1 MELDFGYWVFSALM
15 GGIVAVILVLKR
27 ANEWYHICTVAGRQ
41 CSLPPGDMGWPL
53 IGNMWSFLIAF
64 KFGHPDSFIS
74 NFIARFGRT
83 GIYKAYLFGC
93 PTIIVTAPETCRP
106 VLMDDAQFKP
116 GWPKSTS
123 ILMGRKSFLGLSAEE
138 HKRLRRLTA
147 ALISGLKAL
156 SVYHEFM
163 KDVILSSLDELAKAD
178 RPVEFLTEIRKITF
192 KIIMYVFLSCE
203 GGPIIETMEEE
214 YAKLNYGL
222 RSMAINLPGFAY
234 HKALKARKNLVKILQ
249 GVIDGRRATN
259 LSEEKTDMMDLLL
272 DVEDENGEK
281 LDDEEIIDVILMYL
295 NAGHESTAHAT
306 LWATLFLREHPE
318 HLQRAKAEQEEIL
331 RTSSATEKGLSIKE
345 TKQMEYLSKEGKPK
359 RGAFIPFG
367 TGSRLCPGSDLAKL
381 ELSTFLHYF
390 LLHYELERLN
400 PRSAVRY
407 LPHTRPKDNCL
418 AKVKKLPS
426 PSST

>member
-1 MELDFGYWVFSALM
+1 M
-15 GGIVAVILVLKR
+15 GGLVAVILVLKR
-27 ANEWYHICTVAGRQ
+27 ANEWYHIWMVAGRQ

-64 KFGHPDSFIS
+64 KFGDPDSFIS

-93 PTIIVTAPETCRP
+93 PTIIVTTPETCRP

-123 ILMGRKSFLGLSAEE
+123 ILMGRKSFLGLSAP
-138 HKRLRRLTA
+138 
-147 ALISGLKAL
+147 ISGLKAQ
-156 SVYHEFM
+156 SVYHELM
-163 KDVILSSLDELAKAD
+163 KDVMLSSLDELAKAD

-203 GGPIIETMEEE
+203 GGPIIKTMEEE

-234 HKALKARKNLVKILQ
+234 HKALNMVEGQERKGN
-249 GVIDGRRATN
+249 N
-259 LSEEKTDMMDLLL
+259 LSEEKKDMMDLLL

-281 LDDEEIIDVILMYL
+281 LDDKEIIDVILMYL

-306 LWATLFLREHPE
+306 LWATLFLHKHPE
-318 HLQRAKAEQEEIL
+318 YLQRAKAEQEEIL
-331 RTSSATEKGLSIKE
+331 RTRPATEK
-345 TKQMEYLSKEGKPK
+345 
-359 RGAFIPFG
+359 
-367 TGSRLCPGSDLAKL
+367 
-381 ELSTFLHYF
+381 
-390 LLHYELERLN
+390 
-400 PRSAVRY
+400 
-407 LPHTRPKDNCL
+407 
-418 AKVKKLPS
+418 
-426 PSST
+426 